1 MKTGDVSD
9 IKCLHFSCQYHV
21 WLISNFW
28 SMSAT
33 DKPGKWKSLSRSA
46 LERWPIFTHL
56 LGRFTSADY
65 AGHGSVP
72 MKTAFPATLRLFMSI
87 QQELY
92 MHCELVRCFGS
103 LPTSLCSTH
112 TSVWCKV
119 FGSSHNHPP
128 ATNAHLSGAPAGD
141 FFRVVVCRRGTGR
154 GRHLTPDFP
163 PPLSGSIFIYWSLE
177 VSIYSIKTSS
187 EVRTGA

>member
-1 MKTGDVSD
+1 
-9 IKCLHFSCQYHV
+9 
-21 WLISNFW
+21 
-28 SMSAT
+28 MSAT
-33 DKPGKWKSLSRSA
+33 GESGKWKSLSKSA

-92 MHCELVRCFGS
+92 MHRELVWCLGS

-112 TSVWCKV
+112 TSVWYKV
-119 FGSSHNHPP
+119 LSSSHNHPP
-128 ATNAHLSGAPAGD
+128 ATNTHLSWAPAGD
-141 FFRVVVCRRGTGR
+141 FSRVVVCGHGIGR

-187 EVRTGA
+187 EVQTGA